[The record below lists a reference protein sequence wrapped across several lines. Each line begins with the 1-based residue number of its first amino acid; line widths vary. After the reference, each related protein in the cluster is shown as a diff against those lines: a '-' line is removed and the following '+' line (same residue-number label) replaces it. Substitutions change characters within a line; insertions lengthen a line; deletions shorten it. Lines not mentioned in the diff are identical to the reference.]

1 MFNFSSCNFKIN
13 VDNNCVKYLQG
24 IMFAQLTL
32 DKKTEIEN
40 LGGVTHDL
48 VISHHQAEY
57 EPPLVK

>member
-1 MFNFSSCNFKIN
+1 
-13 VDNNCVKYLQG
+13 VDNNSVKYLQG

-57 EPPLVK
+57 EPPLIK